1 MTAARQLRPASVAAI
16 GIAAAALLF
25 VVGILVVR
33 PFAIGFDEA
42 KYLGIG
48 ANIWSGRGPYTAFGT
63 LFLLHS
69 PAWMTVLY
77 APQAV
82 LGIDAVTW
90 GRALN
95 AVSGL
100 AVVVLTGWMARR
112 ASPTAGVVAAFAMLA
127 FTYLFLQSRT
137 TRLDVPA
144 AALAL
149 LYLEV
154 GWQAISRGTIRWG
167 IAAGLTFVAAVL
179 VKEVA
184 IPLAPVPIL
193 CGVLAGVQWRRV
205 LRTGAW
211 ITIAATVG
219 LAPWFLYYA
228 AETGHVYRAETPAW
242 TLPLL
247 LLPIAVVVAVGLL
260 AGPVA
265 DTPRFVRFAE
275 RTGPRIPGTLRT
287 HARAIVGWGI
297 TLGWSAA
304 FLFFFSRISRLKG
317 GPLIDLAQFR
327 LYGHQWLG
335 ELAPFIAFC
344 AVGGVLAFLMLAVA
358 RRAPERRGAVNAL
371 VATICGAPLVL
382 MVAAVGEP
390 PRNYIAQI
398 GTAVAFASV
407 GWAWAAGAV
416 VDAVARRRGRTF
428 GHRAVVVVAVIAV
441 VAGSLAFAG
450 RAWATRGGSGGT
462 STQAI
467 QTTVDWIRENVPPGT
482 PIAFGSYLSYEMA
495 YQLVSDYPTY
505 QVRHRIATVDPSL
518 PLGFRRAS
526 EEPSDDWVAADTAPR
541 NVNEY
546 QAFRASWIEDLM
558 RRWNIGYWVYTTG
571 VSTSAPSILPQLTP
585 DHGFE
590 QVAGWTFG
598 EGGQER
604 NVAIF
609 KVDPSK
615 VALDREHLYLSAD
628 ALHRLVN
635 KLETEPE
642 AARPAA
648 ASLAQR
654 VVVTDP
660 DATSEAD
667 LERLRALAGH

>member
-1 MTAARQLRPASVAAI
+1 MAAI

-25 VVGILVVR
+25 IVGILVVR

-77 APQAV
+77 APQALV
-82 LGIDAVTW
+82 GLDAVTW

-95 AVSGL
+95 GVAGL
-100 AVVVLTGWMARR
+100 GVVVLTGLMARR
-112 ASPTAGVVAAFAMLA
+112 SSPTAGVVAAFAMLS
-127 FTYLFLQSRT
+127 FTYLFLLSRT

-154 GWQAISRGTIRWG
+154 GWQAISRGSVRWG

-193 CGVLAGVQWRRV
+193 CGVLAGVAWPRL

-211 ITIAATVG
+211 ITIAASLG
-219 LAPWFLYYA
+219 LAPWFIYYA
-228 AETGHVYRAETPAW
+228 AETGRVYRAETPAW

-247 LLPIAVVVAVGLL
+247 LLPIALVVVVGFL

-265 DTPRFVRFAE
+265 RSSRYARLAAATAA
-275 RTGPRIPGTLRT
+275 RIPGFLRR
-287 HARAIVGWGI
+287 HARALIGWGV
-297 TLGWSAA
+297 TLAWSGA

-317 GPLIDLAQFR
+317 GPLIDVAQFR
-327 LYGHQWLG
+327 LYAHQWIG

-344 AVGGVLAFLMLAVA
+344 AIGGAMALLMLAVDRTA
-358 RRAPERRGAVNAL
+358 RERRGVVNAL

-390 PRNYIAQI
+390 PRNYIAQVGI
-398 GTAVAFASV
+398 AVALASA
-407 GWAWAAGAV
+407 GWTWAAAALVDV
-416 VDAVARRRGRTF
+416 VGRRSGRTL
-428 GHRAVVVVAVIAV
+428 GHRAIAVIAVIAV
-441 VAGSLAFAG
+441 VAGSIAFGA
-450 RAWATRGGSGGT
+450 RAWATRVGSGGA
-462 STQAI
+462 SGAAI
-467 QTTVDWIRENVPPGT
+467 ETTADWIRTNVPPGT
-482 PIAFGSYLSYEMA
+482 PIAFGSFLSYEMA
-495 YQLVSDYPTY
+495 YQLVADYPTY
-505 QVRHRIATVDPSL
+505 QVRHRIATVDPSF
-518 PLGFRRAS
+518 PMGFRRAS
-526 EEPSDDWVAADTAPR
+526 EDPADDWVAADIAPR

-546 QAFRASWIEDLM
+546 QAFRASWIEELM

-571 VSTSAPSILPQLTP
+571 VSTSAASILPQLTP

-590 QVAGWTFG
+590 PVAAWTFG
-598 EGGQER
+598 EGTNER
-604 NVAIF
+604 QVAIF
-609 KVDPSK
+609 KVDPDR
-615 VALDREHLYLSAD
+615 VALDRNHLYLSPQ
-628 ALHRLVN
+628 ALHRLVAE
-635 KLETEPE
+635 LESAPD

-648 ASLAQR
+648 QTLATR
-654 VVVTDP
+654 VVVIEPTDAS
-660 DATSEAD
+660 DAD
-667 LERLRALAGH
+667 LARLRALAGP